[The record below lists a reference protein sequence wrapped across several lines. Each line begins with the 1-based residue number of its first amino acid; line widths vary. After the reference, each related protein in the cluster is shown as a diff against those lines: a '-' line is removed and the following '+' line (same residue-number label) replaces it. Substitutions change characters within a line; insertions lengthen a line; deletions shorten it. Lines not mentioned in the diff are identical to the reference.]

1 MPPQQSNRPLDVFD
15 QLFGF
20 GAHVEMFLGQTDLA
34 TAHQRRNRYVFRHAP
49 ETQSCRRRATAGS
62 DQ

>member
-20 GAHVEMFLGQTDLA
+20 GAHVDFLTGRDVT
-34 TAHQRRNRYVFRHAP
+34 TAPQQRN
-49 ETQSCRRRATAGS
+49 G
-62 DQ
+62 